1 MLGREPGSVKPAAL
15 RCQARRYTLAMNQRL
30 SWSGRLAFAALWLL
44 GAIPLAWLH
53 ALASALAW
61 PLSKLNFRESRVAW
75 VNLQLCHPELSD
87 GERRRRHRQ
96 ALRETLCMLLESGRV
111 WTRPVGQAL
120 AWVRDVQGLEHLDAA
135 RAGGRGVIVAA
146 PHLGNWELFGH
157 YLSSLGPLSIVYREP
172 QWAPAHQILLM
183 GRGGSTVEQLPAQ
196 PSSVRKM
203 LKALRDGRLLGILPD
218 QQPKLGEGEFAPFFG
233 IPALTMTLLSR
244 LAEKSGVAVVF
255 GFAERMPRGGFR
267 VRFVPAPADIASADA
282 ADAAA
287 ALNLGVEACL
297 AHAPWQY
304 QWTYKRFSRRPQ
316 DGSRN
321 PYRYGHDA
329 IRPASEHT

>member
-1 MLGREPGSVKPAAL
+1 
-15 RCQARRYTLAMNQRL
+15 MNQQL
-30 SWSGRLAFAALWLL
+30 SWPGRIAFAALWLL

-53 ALASALAW
+53 GLAGALAW
-61 PLSKLNFRESRVAW
+61 PLSRLGFRESRVAW
-75 VNLQLCHPELSD
+75 VNLQLCHPELD
-87 GERRRRHRQ
+87 DAARRVRHRQ
-96 ALRETLCMLLESGRV
+96 CLRETLCMLLESGRV
-111 WTRPVGQAL
+111 WARPVGQAL
-120 AWVRDVQGLEHLDAA
+120 AWVREVEGLEHLDAA
-135 RAGGRGVIVAA
+135 RSGGRGVIVAA

-244 LAEKSGVAVVF
+244 LAEKSGAAVVF
-255 GFAERMPRGGFR
+255 GFAERLPSGGFR
-267 VRFVPAPADIASADA
+267 VRFVPAPADIAHPDA
-282 ADAAA
+282 TRAAA

-297 AHAPWQY
+297 AYAPWQY
-304 QWTYKRFSRRPQ
+304 QWTYKRFSRRPE

-329 IRPASEHT
+329 IHPASEQA